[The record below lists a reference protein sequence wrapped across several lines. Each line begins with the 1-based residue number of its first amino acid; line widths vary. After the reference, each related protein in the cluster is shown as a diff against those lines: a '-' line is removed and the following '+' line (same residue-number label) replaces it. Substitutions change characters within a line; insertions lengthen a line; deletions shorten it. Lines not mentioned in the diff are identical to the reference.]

1 MQYIIEEQTLI
12 GYYSHMNQNR
22 ADHISAEL
30 QELIFSGVYKDGDRL
45 DEISLAERFD
55 VSRTPMREALKKLAS
70 SGLVEH
76 IPHRGVFVR
85 QPGPIELLEMFE
97 VMSEYEAIC
106 GKLAAVR
113 ISESALDELKTANI
127 KCQAAKDNNDVDGY
141 YLENEHF
148 HQIIYKQSG
157 NAFLAKEAQKLQ
169 KRLQPFRRVQL
180 RFRGRIEQSMAE
192 HELIVKALSNG
203 DSALAENTLREHVSI
218 QGNKFHQLIAS
229 FGKD

>member
-1 MQYIIEEQTLI
+1 
-12 GYYSHMNQNR
+12 MNQNR

-30 QELIFSGVYKDGDRL
+30 QEQIFSGVYKDGDRL
-45 DEISLAERFD
+45 DEISLAEQFN

-97 VMSEYEAIC
+97 VMSEFEAIC
-106 GKLAAVR
+106 GKLAAAR
-113 ISESALDELKTANI
+113 ISESALDELKIANL
-127 KCQAAKDNNDVDGY
+127 KCKKAKENKDVDGY
-141 YLENEHF
+141 YLENERF

-157 NAFLAKEAQKLQ
+157 NAFLAKEAQRLQ

-180 RFRGRIEQSMAE
+180 RFRGRIEQSMTE

-203 DSALAENTLREHVSI
+203 DIDLAEKTLREHVSI

>member
-1 MQYIIEEQTLI
+1 
-12 GYYSHMNQNR
+12 MNQNR

-45 DEISLAERFD
+45 DEISLAERFE

-97 VMSEYEAIC
+97 VMSEFEAIC
-106 GKLAAVR
+106 GKLAAAR
-113 ISESALDELKTANI
+113 ISESALDDLKVANL
-127 KCQAAKDNNDVDGY
+127 KCQTAKENNDVDGY
-141 YLENEHF
+141 YLENERF

-157 NAFLAKEAQKLQ
+157 NAFLANEAQRLQ

-180 RFRGRIEQSMAE
+180 RFRGRIQQSMAE
-192 HELIVKALSNG
+192 HELIVKALSSG
-203 DSALAENTLREHVSI
+203 DAELAESTLREHVSI

>member
-1 MQYIIEEQTLI
+1 
-12 GYYSHMNQNR
+12 MNQNR

-97 VMSEYEAIC
+97 VMSEFEAIC
-106 GKLAAVR
+106 GKLAAAR
-113 ISESALDELKTANI
+113 ISESALDDLKAANS
-127 KCQAAKDNNDVDGY
+127 KCQTAKENNDVDGY
-141 YLENEHF
+141 YLENERF

-157 NAFLAKEAQKLQ
+157 NAFLANEAQRLQ

-180 RFRGRIEQSMAE
+180 RFRGRIQQSMAE
-192 HELIVKALSNG
+192 HEQIVKALFNG
-203 DSALAENTLREHVSI
+203 DAELAESTLREHVSI

>member
-1 MQYIIEEQTLI
+1 
-12 GYYSHMNQNR
+12 MNQNR

-30 QELIFSGVYKDGDRL
+30 QEQIFSGVYKDGDRL
-45 DEISLAERFD
+45 DEISLAEQFN

-97 VMSEYEAIC
+97 VMSEFEAIC
-106 GKLAAVR
+106 GKLAAAR
-113 ISESALDELKTANI
+113 ISETALDDLKAANL
-127 KCQAAKDNNDVDGY
+127 KCKRAKENKDVDGY
-141 YLENEHF
+141 YLENERF

-157 NAFLAKEAQKLQ
+157 NAFLANEAQRLQ

-203 DSALAENTLREHVSI
+203 DIALAEKTLREHVSI

-229 FGKD
+229 FGKE

>member
-1 MQYIIEEQTLI
+1 
-12 GYYSHMNQNR
+12 MNQNR

-97 VMSEYEAIC
+97 VMSEFEAIC
-106 GKLAAVR
+106 GKLAAAR
-113 ISESALDELKTANI
+113 ISESALDDLKAANS
-127 KCQAAKDNNDVDGY
+127 KCQTAKENNDVDGY
-141 YLENEHF
+141 YLENERF

-157 NAFLAKEAQKLQ
+157 NAFLANEAQRLQ

-180 RFRGRIEQSMAE
+180 RFRGRIQQSMAE
-192 HELIVKALSNG
+192 HELIVKALSSG
-203 DSALAENTLREHVSI
+203 DAELAESTLREHVSI

>member
-1 MQYIIEEQTLI
+1 
-12 GYYSHMNQNR
+12 MNQNR

-30 QELIFSGVYKDGDRL
+30 QELIFSGVFKDGDRL

-76 IPHRGVFVR
+76 IPHRGVFVK

-97 VMSEYEAIC
+97 VMSEFEAIC
-106 GKLAAVR
+106 GKLAAAR
-113 ISESALDELKTANI
+113 ISESALADLKAANL
-127 KCQAAKDNNDVDGY
+127 KCLIAKDNNDVDGY
-141 YLENEHF
+141 YLENERF

-157 NAFLAKEAQKLQ
+157 NAFLATQAKRLQ

-203 DSALAENTLREHVSI
+203 DVELAENTLREHVSI

>member
-1 MQYIIEEQTLI
+1 
-12 GYYSHMNQNR
+12 MNQNR

-55 VSRTPMREALKKLAS
+55 VSRTPMREALKKLTS
-70 SGLVEH
+70 TGLVEH

-97 VMSEYEAIC
+97 VMSEFEAIC
-106 GKLAAVR
+106 GKLAADR
-113 ISESALDELKTANI
+113 ISESALDDLKAANL

-141 YLENEHF
+141 YLENERF

-157 NAFLAKEAQKLQ
+157 NAFLANEAQRLQ

-203 DSALAENTLREHVSI
+203 DSELAESTLREHVSI

>member
-1 MQYIIEEQTLI
+1 
-12 GYYSHMNQNR
+12 MNQNR

-30 QELIFSGVYKDGDRL
+30 QELIFSGVFKDGDRL

-55 VSRTPMREALKKLAS
+55 VSRTPMREALKKLTS

-76 IPHRGVFVR
+76 IPHRGVFVK

-97 VMSEYEAIC
+97 VMSEFEAIC
-106 GKLAAVR
+106 GKLAAAR
-113 ISESALDELKTANI
+113 ISESALADLKAANL
-127 KCQAAKDNNDVDGY
+127 KCLIAKDNNDVDGY
-141 YLENEHF
+141 YLENERF

-157 NAFLAKEAQKLQ
+157 NAFLATQAKRLQ

-192 HELIVKALSNG
+192 HELIVKALSHG
-203 DSALAENTLREHVSI
+203 DVELAENTLREHVSI